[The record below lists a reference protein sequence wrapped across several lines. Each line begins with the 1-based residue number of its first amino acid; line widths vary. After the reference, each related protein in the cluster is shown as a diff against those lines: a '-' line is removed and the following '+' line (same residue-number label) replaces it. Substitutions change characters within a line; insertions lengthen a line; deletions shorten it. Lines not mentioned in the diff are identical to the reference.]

1 MRSIAKD
8 FISTDPIIAMVLAAH
23 VAAARRYSIA
33 FDGLPIKSRAGGSPV
48 LKGAAFEIEV
58 ERAAVFAGG
67 EDTFGRGGN
76 EW

>member
-8 FISTDPIIAMVLAAH
+8 FIRTDPIISMVLAPH
-23 VAAARRYSIA
+23 VTAARKDSIA

-48 LKGAAFEIEV
+48 LKCAGFEIEV
-58 ERAAVFAGG
+58 ERTAVFAGR